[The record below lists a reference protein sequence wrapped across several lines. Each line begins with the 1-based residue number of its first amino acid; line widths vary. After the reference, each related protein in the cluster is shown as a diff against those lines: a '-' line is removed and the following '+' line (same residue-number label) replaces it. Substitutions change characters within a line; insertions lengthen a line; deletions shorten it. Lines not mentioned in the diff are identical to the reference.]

1 MTVIGAVLGSPI
13 SHSLSPALYRA
24 AFSELGIS
32 GEYVAIECDVDDVA
46 STFQNLRQ
54 GEIQALSITMP
65 LKEEII
71 SLLDGIDSNA
81 DLLDAVNCVSF
92 VDGAAIGHNTD
103 GDGCCDALEEQ
114 GGASLRGAQV
124 VLIGAG
130 GTARSVAL
138 ALGRRGAHITVMN
151 RSLDNALY
159 LVGRLTED
167 IEAHGG
173 SITLG
178 GVADV
183 AGASVLVNTT
193 SVGMNSTETPLP
205 SEYLHSKLVVLDAVY
220 QPMTTTLLADAAM
233 AGATTID
240 GLWMLIQQARRQ
252 CVHQFGQKPSVDTL
266 RGAAERELSH
276 RHK

>member
-1 MTVIGAVLGSPI
+1 MTVIGAVLGFPI

-24 AFSELGIS
+24 AFTELGIQ
-32 GEYVAIECDVDDVA
+32 GDYVAMECHADNVA
-46 STFQNLRQ
+46 EIFQQVRQ
-54 GEIQALSITMP
+54 QNFRALSITMP

-71 SLLDGIDSNA
+71 PLLDGIDSNA

-92 VDGAAIGHNTD
+92 IDGVAVGHNTD

-114 GGASLRGAQV
+114 GGASLQGARV

-138 ALGRRGAHITVMN
+138 ALGRRGAHISVMN

-159 LVGRLTED
+159 LVGRLSED

-183 AGASVLVNTT
+183 ENASVLINTT
-193 SVGMNSTETPLP
+193 SVGMNSSETPLSP
-205 SEYLHSKLVVLDAVY
+205 EYLHSDLVVLDAVY
-220 QPMTTTLLADAAM
+220 QPMTTTLLADAAR
-233 AGATTID
+233 AGATTVD

-252 CVHQFGQKPSVDTL
+252 CVHQFGQKPSVGVL
-266 RGAAERELSH
+266 RVAAERELSH

>member
-130 GTARSVAL
+130 GTARSV
-138 ALGRRGAHITVMN
+138 
-151 RSLDNALY
+151 
-159 LVGRLTED
+159 E
-167 IEAHGG
+167 
-173 SITLG
+173 
-178 GVADV
+178 
-183 AGASVLVNTT
+183 SVVRQRVV
-193 SVGMNSTETPLP
+193 SRWST
-205 SEYLHSKLVVLDAVY
+205 H
-220 QPMTTTLLADAAM
+220 
-233 AGATTID
+233 
-240 GLWMLIQQARRQ
+240 
-252 CVHQFGQKPSVDTL
+252 
-266 RGAAERELSH
+266 
-276 RHK
+276 